1 MHYYINKMFSVVIII
16 IIIII
21 IIISAV
27 KLINRVQI

>member
-1 MHYYINKMFSVVIII
+1 MHYYINKMFSVVVV